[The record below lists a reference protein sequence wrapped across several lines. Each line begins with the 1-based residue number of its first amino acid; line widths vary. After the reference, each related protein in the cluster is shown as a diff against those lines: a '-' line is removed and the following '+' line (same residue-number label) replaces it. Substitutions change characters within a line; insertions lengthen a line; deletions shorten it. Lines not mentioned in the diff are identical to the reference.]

1 MTNKQAA
8 IQIIRRLRK
17 AGFQALL
24 AGGCVRDMLL
34 GKKPK
39 DHDVVTDATPAEV
52 CKIFRRTIKVGAKF
66 GVIIILA
73 DSQQVEVAT
82 FRTETG
88 YTDGRRP
95 DKVSFTS
102 AQQDALRRDFTVNGM
117 FYDPL
122 QKKVMDYVGGQK
134 DLKSKNLR
142 TIGKADERFSED
154 YLRMLRAV
162 RFAAQLDFEIEKNT
176 LIAVKKY
183 SGRITKIS
191 GERIAAELEL
201 LSAAA
206 GRKKG
211 VKLLIKTGLAE
222 RIFPIFK
229 NARTAELAVKVF
241 DYLPKG
247 IVFELAVAALFVAC
261 RTGDAMENLKI
272 LKLSRNQLKHIKFL
286 LERRGYLLNSDMGLA
301 HLKLIISEPY
311 FEDLYSLQ
319 KAIQKADGKSL
330 SALLTVR
337 RRADALAGSQLRPKP
352 LLNGHELI
360 QLGAEP
366 GPQVGHVGRELYIEQ
381 LSENITTRQ
390 QASNWV
396 KDWLKRHNG

>member
-39 DHDVVTDATPAEV
+39 DYDVVTDATPAEV

-122 QKKVMDYVGGQK
+122 QKKVIDYVGGQK

-229 NARTAELAVKVF
+229 NARAAELAVKVF

-286 LERRGYLLNSDMGLA
+286 LERRGYLLNGDMGLA

-381 LSENITTRQ
+381 LSENITTKQ
-390 QASNWV
+390 QAINWV
-396 KDWLKRHNG
+396 KNWLKRHNG

>member
-102 AQQDALRRDFTVNGM
+102 AQQDALRRDFTINGM

-301 HLKLIISEPY
+301 HLKLITSEPY

-330 SALLTVR
+330 SALLAVR

-390 QASNWV
+390 QALNWV
-396 KDWLKRHNG
+396 RDWLKRHNG

>member
-1 MTNKQAA
+1 
-8 IQIIRRLRK
+8 
-17 AGFQALL
+17 
-24 AGGCVRDMLL
+24 
-34 GKKPK
+34 
-39 DHDVVTDATPAEV
+39 VVTDATPAEV

-102 AQQDALRRDFTVNGM
+102 AQQDALRRDFTINGM

-301 HLKLIISEPY
+301 HLKLITSEPY

-330 SALLTVR
+330 SALLAVR

-390 QASNWV
+390 QALKWV
-396 KDWLKRHNG
+396 RDWLKRHNG

>member
-102 AQQDALRRDFTVNGM
+102 AQQDALRRDFTINGM

-396 KDWLKRHNG
+396 RDWLKRHNG

>member
-102 AQQDALRRDFTVNGM
+102 AQQDALRRDFTINGM

-122 QKKVMDYVGGQK
+122 QKKVIDYVGGQK

-286 LERRGYLLNSDMGLA
+286 LERRGYLLNGDMGLA

-352 LLNGHELI
+352 LLNGYEI
-360 QLGAEP
+360 IRLGAEQ
-366 GPQVGHVGRELYIEQ
+366 GPQVGLIGRELYIEQ
-381 LSENITTRQ
+381 LSERITTKQ
-390 QASNWV
+390 EAVIWV
-396 KDWLKRHNG
+396 RDWLKRHNG

>member
-39 DHDVVTDATPAEV
+39 DYDVVTDATPAEV

-102 AQQDALRRDFTVNGM
+102 AQQDALRRDFTINGM

-122 QKKVMDYVGGQK
+122 QKKVIDYVGGQK

-229 NARTAELAVKVF
+229 NARAAELAVKVF

-286 LERRGYLLNSDMGLA
+286 LERRGYLLNGDMGLA

-381 LSENITTRQ
+381 LSENITTKQ
-390 QASNWV
+390 QAINWV
-396 KDWLKRHNG
+396 KNWLKRHNG